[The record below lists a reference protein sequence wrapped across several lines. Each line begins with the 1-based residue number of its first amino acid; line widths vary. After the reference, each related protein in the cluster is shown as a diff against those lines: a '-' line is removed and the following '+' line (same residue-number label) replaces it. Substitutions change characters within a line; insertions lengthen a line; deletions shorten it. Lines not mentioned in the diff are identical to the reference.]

1 MGRLAYQDT
10 AISADTSR
18 MEETEQ
24 IASTVELEE
33 SAETLAIRA
42 WRLTQFG
49 HLGFDGA
56 RAEMMADDV
65 QIDLAQARRLVA
77 LGCPLET
84 AARILL

>member
-1 MGRLAYQDT
+1 MGRLAYQGA
-10 AISADTSR
+10 AISADSSR

-24 IASTVELEE
+24 IASTAELEG

-49 HLGFDGA
+49 ELGFDGV

-65 QIDLAQARRLVA
+65 RIDLAQARRLVV